1 MRDIIPNNALASNGL
16 KKMDNKRSFLALN
29 RINLMGPRRILKLLN
44 RWPDLDDMFRL
55 SRSGL
60 IQAGLP
66 EKMAQAISTFDWA
79 LIDEDLQWEM
89 EEGHDLLTW
98 SDPAYPTLLKEIDDP
113 PVVLYAKGDL
123 SCLRQRTISI
133 VGTRNPSVNG
143 RETARRFA
151 FELAGWGMTIVSG
164 LALGIDAAA
173 HQGCLE
179 AAGKTIA
186 VMGTGVNC
194 IYPRQHAKLSER
206 ISENGLLI
214 SEFPLHTQ
222 PIAGHFPRRNRI
234 ISGLSSSTLVVEAAI
249 RSGSLITARFACE
262 QNRDVLAI
270 PGSIHNPQ
278 SRGCHHLLQQG
289 ATLVTSS
296 AEVMSQLGIEMS
308 SNPPADIVA
317 TLADG
322 DKNLVE
328 CIGFET
334 TSVDQMILR
343 SGLTHESVICGLADL
358 ELQGLVQA
366 IPGGY
371 TRCIL

>member
-1 MRDIIPNNALASNGL
+1 MRDIILNNALASNGL
-16 KKMDNKRSFLALN
+16 EQMDNKRSFLALN
-29 RINLMGPRRILKLLN
+29 RINQMGPRRILKLLQ
-44 RWPDLDDMFRL
+44 RWPQLDDMFRL
-55 SRSGL
+55 SLQEL

-66 EKMAQAISTFDWA
+66 EKMAQAISSLD
-79 LIDEDLQWEM
+79 LNCIEEDLSWEK
-89 EEGHDLLTW
+89 ERGHHLLTW
-98 SDPAYPTLLKEIDDP
+98 SDSGYPALLKEIDDP

-123 SCLRQRTISI
+123 SSLRQRTISI
-133 VGTRNPSVNG
+133 VGTRNPSVTG

-151 FELAGWGMTIVSG
+151 FELAEWGLTIVSG

-173 HQGCLE
+173 HQGCLD
-179 AAGKTIA
+179 ASGRTIA

-194 IYPRQHAKLSER
+194 IYPRQHAKLAER
-206 ISENGLLI
+206 IGQNGLLI
-214 SEFPLHTQ
+214 SEFPLHSQ

-296 AEVMSQLGIEMS
+296 ADVLSELGLEKGLSPI
-308 SNPPADIVA
+308 ADIH
-317 TLADG
+317 TPLADG
-322 DKNLVE
+322 DKNLVQ

-334 TSVDQMILR
+334 TTVDQMILR
-343 SGLTHESVICGLADL
+343 SGLTHESVVCGLADL

-371 TRCIL
+371 TRCT

>member
-1 MRDIIPNNALASNGL
+1 MRDIILNNALASNGL
-16 KKMDNKRSFLALN
+16 EQMDNKRSFLALN
-29 RINLMGPRRILKLLN
+29 RINQMGPRRILKLLQ
-44 RWPDLDDMFRL
+44 RWPHLDDMFRL
-55 SRSGL
+55 SLQEL

-66 EKMAQAISTFDWA
+66 EKMAQAISSLD
-79 LIDEDLQWEM
+79 LNCIEEDLSWEK
-89 EEGHDLLTW
+89 ESGHHLLTW
-98 SDPAYPTLLKEIDDP
+98 SDSGYPALLKEIDDP

-123 SCLRQRTISI
+123 SSLRQRTISI
-133 VGTRNPSVNG
+133 VGTRNPSVTG

-151 FELAGWGMTIVSG
+151 FELAELGLTIVSG

-173 HQGCLE
+173 HQGCLD
-179 AAGKTIA
+179 ASGRTIA

-194 IYPRQHAKLSER
+194 IYPRQHAKLAER
-206 ISENGLLI
+206 ISQNGLLI
-214 SEFPLHTQ
+214 SEFPLHSQ

-296 AEVMSQLGIEMS
+296 ADVLSELGLEKGLSPI
-308 SNPPADIVA
+308 ADIH
-317 TLADG
+317 TPLADG
-322 DKNLVE
+322 DKNLVQ

-334 TSVDQMILR
+334 TTVDQMILR
-343 SGLTHESVICGLADL
+343 SGLTHESVVCGLADL

-371 TRCIL
+371 TRCT